1 MISFITS
8 RQDMLTS
15 AIELAQA
22 QRLKIFDAL
31 KQPAQIVTLQ
41 YNFAHYG
48 VEKKLGVVGR
58 VINLFQYYQ
67 RLPYNY
73 LAAGDQQII
82 AQIVNQPGFDY
93 HAQDNQVYYQGKLR
107 IRLNYNDHRLYNV
120 DYLDKFG
127 FTDRRD
133 YYDCGCL
140 SYTEFFEDKGRI
152 VTRQYYD
159 HFGKPKIVYHYRGG
173 KGNTPVFTMIELY
186 DQGRKWQLD
195 SVDELRAHFLDELVA
210 NDPHAALISDRSDYA
225 LKAMGMM
232 KNQVPRYQV
241 FHSVFTEDGN
251 PKGKLFGVYKPLT
264 SMYQKGTLN
273 GLISATTH
281 EAQDAA
287 TRFQISHSY
296 GIPVT
301 YLDDAQLTKKIPFT
315 QRHRGQIIAVARLT
329 SVKRLDHLIDTVILL
344 KKKYPEVDL
353 KIYGFDDSWSNYAT
367 SNHLKTLVRNRQAS
381 DYIHFCGYRHDLTS
395 VYETADVEVLTS
407 QYEGFAMALLEA
419 QGHGCPAVSYD
430 INYGPSEIIDDGVSG
445 KLLPAGDMHSLYV
458 ALEELL
464 QNRDQLQ
471 QYAAHA
477 QQAATKFSF
486 EKVAAKWRDFLSKE
500 KLLVD

>member
-31 KQPAQIVTLQ
+31 KQPAQIVTFQ

-58 VINLFQYYQ
+58 VVNLFQYYQ
-67 RLPYNY
+67 RLHYNY
-73 LAAGDQQII
+73 SAKSDQEII
-82 AQIVNQPGFDY
+82 AQIVSQPGFDY
-93 HAQDNQVYYQGKLR
+93 HTQDNQVYYQGKLR
-107 IRLNYNDHRLYNV
+107 IRFNYNGNRLYNV

-159 HFGKPKIVYHYRGG
+159 YLGKPKIIYHYRGG
-173 KGNTPVFTMIELY
+173 EGNTPVFTMIELY

-195 SVDELRAHFLDELVA
+195 SIDELRARFLDELVA
-210 NDPHAALISDRSDYA
+210 GDPHAALISDRSDYA
-225 LKAMGMM
+225 LNAMDMM
-232 KNQVPRYQV
+232 KHQVPRYQV

-251 PKGKLFGVYKPLT
+251 PRGKLFKVYNSLKP
-264 SMYQKGTLN
+264 MYQKGTLN
-273 GLISATTH
+273 GLISATMH

-287 TRFQISHSY
+287 KRFQIPHSY

-301 YLDDAQLTKKIPFT
+301 YLKDEQLAKKIPFV
-315 QRHRGQIIAVARLT
+315 QRREGQIIAVARLT
-329 SVKRLDHLIDTVILL
+329 SVKRLDHLINTVILL
-344 KKKYPEVDL
+344 KQKYPKVDL

-367 SNHLKTLVRNRQAS
+367 SNHLKKLVWDRQAG
-381 DYIHFCGYRHDLTS
+381 DYIHFCGYRHDLTD

-419 QGHGCPAVSYD
+419 QGHGCPVVSYD
-430 INYGPSEIIDDGVSG
+430 INYGPSEIIDNGVSG
-445 KLLPAGDMHSLYV
+445 ELLPAGDMHSLYV
-458 ALEELL
+458 VLTKLL
-464 QNRDQLQ
+464 QNRDLLRK
-471 QYAAHA
+471 YAAHA
-477 QQAATKFSF
+477 QQAVVKFSF
-486 EKVAAKWRDFLSKE
+486 EKVAAKWRDFLE
-500 KLLVD
+500 REGLLVS